1 MTALKWVL
9 KPGDR
14 VRCIDADV
22 SLGRLTQGKEY
33 TVRNIDCE
41 GFVRLRDALD
51 PDLPQSGWYECR
63 FKPVVRVKVWGV
75 RQ

>member
-1 MTALKWVL
+1 MLKWVL

-14 VRCIDADV
+14 VRCVDGDAT
-22 SLGRLTQGKEY
+22 LGRLTRGKEY
-33 TVRNIDCE
+33 TVRSVDRN

-75 RQ
+75 GQ